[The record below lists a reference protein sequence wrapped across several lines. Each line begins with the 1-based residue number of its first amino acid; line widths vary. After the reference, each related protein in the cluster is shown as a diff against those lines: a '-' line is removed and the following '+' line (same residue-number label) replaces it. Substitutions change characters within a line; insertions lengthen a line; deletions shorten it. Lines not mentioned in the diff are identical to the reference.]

1 MPNSIPPSP
10 NSSSSSSSFHSLSHS
25 SYSSLSAS
33 SSSPSSFST
42 HSPFFKPSCGLEAA
56 FYLNCNCDEHNVQS
70 AAEEI
75 AKFPFGTNCSHS
87 KGVYVI
93 HVCN

>member
-10 NSSSSSSSFHSLSHS
+10 NSSSSSFSSSSFHSLSHS
-25 SYSSLSAS
+25 SYSSLI
-33 SSSPSSFST
+33 FIST
-42 HSPFFKPSCGLEAA
+42 FFF
-56 FYLNCNCDEHNVQS
+56 FYSLSLLQTQVQS